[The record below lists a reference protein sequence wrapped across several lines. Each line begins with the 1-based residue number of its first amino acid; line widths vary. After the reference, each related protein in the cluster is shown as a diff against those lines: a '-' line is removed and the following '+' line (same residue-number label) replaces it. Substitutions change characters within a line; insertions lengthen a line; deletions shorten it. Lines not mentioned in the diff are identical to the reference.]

1 MSPNQADHGREARSL
16 AKGRLEALTD
26 GVFAIAITL
35 LVIEIPVPSVEPGE
49 SLARAILD
57 QWPSYGAYTV
67 TFFLVGAYWVN
78 HHRMF
83 TLLKGVNHTFLLLN
97 VVFLMAIAIIPFPNA
112 LLAEYTLELQLRS
125 VAAAVYGL
133 AMLALAIL
141 FNVVWWYAGGR
152 GRLMRDD
159 CDDAKVR
166 KVLNSYLI
174 GPILYLTGVILAL
187 VQPIASLVLYFLIP
201 LGYLVEGP
209 VKDIAQG
216 YLETD
221 A

>member
-1 MSPNQADHGREARSL
+1 MSQSNQGESRYLSKA
-16 AKGRLEALTD
+16 RLEALTD

-35 LVIEIPVPSVEPGE
+35 LVIEIGVPSVEAGE

-57 QWPSYGAYTV
+57 QWPSYAAYTV

-97 VVFLMAIAIIPFPNA
+97 VLFLMAIAIIPFPNA
-112 LLAEYTLELQLRS
+112 LLAEYTQEPSLRS

-133 AMLALAIL
+133 AMLALAVL
-141 FNVVWWYAGGR
+141 FNAVWWYAAR
-152 GRLMRDD
+152 RATLLRED
-159 CDDAKVR
+159 CNQVLVR
-166 KVLNSYLI
+166 KVLRSYLV
-174 GPILYLTGVILAL
+174 GPLLYLIGVILAL
-187 VQPIASLVLYFLIP
+187 VQPIASLVLFVLVP
-201 LGYLVEGP
+201 FGYLAEGP
-209 VKDIAQG
+209 VKQVAQG
-216 YLETD
+216 YLPTD

>member
-1 MSPNQADHGREARSL
+1 
-16 AKGRLEALTD
+16 
-26 GVFAIAITL
+26 
-35 LVIEIPVPSVEPGE
+35 
-49 SLARAILD
+49 
-57 QWPSYGAYTV
+57 
-67 TFFLVGAYWVN
+67 
-78 HHRMF
+78 MF

-112 LLAEYTLELQLRS
+112 LLAEYTLEPQLRS

-141 FNVVWWYAGGR
+141 FNVVWWYAAGR

-166 KVLNSYLI
+166 KVLKSYLI

-187 VQPIASLVLYFLIP
+187 VQPIASLVLFFLIP

-221 A
+221 G

>member
-1 MSPNQADHGREARSL
+1 MSPNQADPGREARSL

-112 LLAEYTLELQLRS
+112 LLAEYTLEPELRS

-159 CDDAKVR
+159 CDVGKVR
-166 KVLNSYLI
+166 KVLKSYLI
-174 GPILYLTGVILAL
+174 GPILYLTGVILAF
-187 VQPIASLVLYFLIP
+187 VQPVASLVLFVLVP
-201 LGYLVEGP
+201 FGYLAEGP
-209 VKDIAQG
+209 VKEIAQG

>member
-1 MSPNQADHGREARSL
+1 MSPNQADPGREARSL

-112 LLAEYTLELQLRS
+112 LLAEYTLEPQLRS

-216 YLETD
+216 YRETD